1 MPTEKDRYY
10 SRPPTQNNVGF
21 MYGWSS
27 DAVSTGTA
35 NSVTGNWMPAQFDGS
50 GNLKVALN
58 GAVFTGSLSIDDTIG
73 VTGGF
78 VNVNITGQ
86 TIPLNVTGRLNVNIT
101 GQTVP
106 LFVTGNF
113 FANPVGV
120 TGIDFDAPSGYS
132 GSRFLSVGGRA
143 VDSDT
148 FTPQYASGGNAESNF
163 DKDNG
168 GLLVN
173 QGCLNKDI
181 DNVMVW
187 YSGGAVANNT
197 SVGSFGTNTPA
208 NGILF
213 NANAARTEFFIQ
225 AMGTGIPTYV
235 KFGDVASA
243 QSFSVL
249 LNPATA
255 AGRAG
260 DSFRD
265 ERWRGVVYV
274 SGGAVSAFEI

>member
-1 MPTEKDRYY
+1 MPTEKDRFY
-10 SRPPTQNNVGF
+10 SRPPAQANVGF
-21 MYGWSS
+21 MYGWSPE
-27 DAVSTGTA
+27 AVSTGTA

-73 VTGGF
+73 ITGGF
-78 VNVNITGQ
+78 INVNITGQ
-86 TIPLNVTGRLNVNIT
+86 TITL
-101 GQTVP
+101 
-106 LFVTGNF
+106 
-113 FANPVGV
+113 GV
-120 TGIDFDAPSGYS
+120 TGIDLDAPSGYT
-132 GSRFLSVGGRA
+132 GDRFLTVGGRA
-143 VDSDT
+143 VNSDT
-148 FTPQYASGGNAESNF
+148 FMPQYVSGGNVASNY

-173 QGCLNKDI
+173 QGCLNRNI
-181 DNVMVW
+181 DNITVW
-187 YSGGAVANNT
+187 YSGGESVNNT

-213 NANAARTEFFIQ
+213 NANPSRTEFFIQ

-235 KFGDVASA
+235 KFDSAASA

>member
-1 MPTEKDRYY
+1 MPGTSSRDRFYAA
-10 SRPPTQNNVGF
+10 PPQAHSIA
-21 MYGWSS
+21 MQYGWSPTATTPGMPTTTGLWTPLS
-27 DAVSTGTA
+27 VNPDGTLNINLSGIAFSGELNVENNVS
-35 NSVTGNWMPAQFDGS
+35 
-50 GNLKVALN
+50 
-58 GAVFTGSLSIDDTIG
+58 
-73 VTGGF
+73 
-78 VNVNITGQ
+78 ITGQ
-86 TIPLNVTGRLNVNIT
+86 TIPLY
-101 GQTVP
+101 
-106 LFVTGNF
+106 VTGNF
-113 FANPVGV
+113 SNPIGV
-120 TGIDFDAPSGYS
+120 TGINLDAPSGYT
-132 GSRFLSVGGRA
+132 GGRFLSVGGRA
-143 VDSDT
+143 VNSDT
-148 FTPQYASGGNAESNF
+148 FMPQYTSGGNAETNF

-181 DNVMVW
+181 DNVTVW

-197 SVGSFGTNTPA
+197 SLGSFGTNTPT

-213 NANAARTEFFIQ
+213 NANSSRTELFIQ

-235 KFGDVASA
+235 KFGDPASA
-243 QSFSVL
+243 QSFSIL

-265 ERWRGVVYV
+265 ERWRGFVYV